1 MEDTIGETLRKAK
14 AELETQISTL
24 IQDFAKKYGV
34 KIGVDVTVVHIK
46 DRFQGE
52 SKPRYAG
59 RVSVLTK
66 VSLEA

>member
-1 MEDTIGETLRKAK
+1 MEENIGETLRKAK
-14 AELETQISTL
+14 GELEMQINTL

-46 DRFQGE
+46 DRFPGE
-52 SKPRYAG
+52 NKPRYTG

>member
-24 IQDFAKKYGV
+24 IQNFAKDYGV
-34 KIGVDVTVVHIK
+34 KIGVDVTITHIK
-46 DRFQGE
+46 DKLQGE
-52 SKPRYAG
+52 NKPRYAG